1 MNKQTI
7 HEWEIR
13 LNSNVMALQD
23 YLKNNTDF
31 VVVTAE
37 DNNGEDELKLSDIV
51 ADIEDIRSE
60 IEEVDEAT
68 PED

>member
-1 MNKQTI
+1 
-7 HEWEIR
+7 
-13 LNSNVMALQD
+13 MALQD